1 MVNLQPGQFI
11 FGRNSASK
19 ELSLPASTIR
29 NKIAQLE
36 KMGNLSILLDS
47 HFSIVFISRWKEYQ
61 PDNWTG
67 KGQAKDRQT
76 QNLGQATG
84 QAIPDE
90 KTENQDRQLDRQKNE
105 HPQKVDTNNNT
116 RIFKERNKERKGD
129 FSKSLVSLFSEI
141 ESDFKPEDLQHKQE
155 FLDYWTETNPN
166 GKKERWQMEK
176 VFDVKRRFQ
185 TWLRN
190 NNRWNKE
197 QSAECKAKKNEIELE
212 NWGKNV

>member
-1 MVNLQPGQFI
+1 
-11 FGRNSASK
+11 
-19 ELSLPASTIR
+19 
-29 NKIAQLE
+29 
-36 KMGNLSILLDS
+36 
-47 HFSIVFISRWKEYQ
+47 IVFISRWKEYQ

-116 RIFKERNKERKGD
+116 RIKERRGD

-141 ESDFKPEDLQHKQE
+141 ESDCKPEDLQHKQE

-190 NNRWNKE
+190 NNRWNKQTDDDQKE
-197 QSAECKAKKNEIELE
+197 QEIEKFKRRFTE
-212 NWGKNV
+212 QNQ